1 MRKPS
6 IVAPVALGVVAGLAA
21 AALAGDITFAALS
34 VVGLSVLVTSPA
46 EREPGSRSSRRR

>member
-6 IVAPVALGVVAGLAA
+6 ILAPDALGAVAGLAA

-34 VVGLSVLVTSPA
+34 VVGLSVVVSAPA
-46 EREPGSRSSRRR
+46 EREPGSRSTRRR

>member
-6 IVAPVALGVVAGLAA
+6 ILVPVTLGAVAGIAA

-34 VVGLSVLVTSPA
+34 VVGLSVVATGPSAP
-46 EREPGSRSSRRR
+46 EPGSRNRRRR

>member
-1 MRKPS
+1 MRKPG
-6 IVAPVALGVVAGLAA
+6 ILAPFALGAVAGLAA

-34 VVGLSVLVTSPA
+34 VVGLSVLVTAPA

>member
-6 IVAPVALGVVAGLAA
+6 ILAPVALGVVAGLAA

-34 VVGLSVLVTSPA
+34 VVGLSVVVTGPSSPA
-46 EREPGSRSSRRR
+46 PGSRSRRRR

>member
-6 IVAPVALGVVAGLAA
+6 ILAPVAGLAA

-34 VVGLSVLVTSPA
+34 VVGLSVLVTGPA